1 VRVERIREM
10 MSDEDFD
17 SLVLTEESNITY
29 ALGQKASGYLFI
41 TQDTVQV
48 IASKFYQYSLTE
60 LQVEYAHSRKE
71 FKELVEEELGRL
83 EDQEIRTDSIS
94 PTLEE
99 FEIEETDLLERCRAV
114 KTEEEIRKIR
124 EACEITTE
132 NIEKLREN
140 LFSGLTEWEAVAD
153 LTEFYAEKGVGSS
166 FVTNEGY
173 DLVHR
178 NCLEPHRDPT
188 SEDIEDDDLVIVDS
202 GCRKDLYCSDV
213 TRTYCENPSEE
224 QQRLFDAVK
233 DIQSTILGMIKPGV
247 EIAELDA
254 KMEEIVEKKDY
265 DTEKNVLHLLG
276 HSVGVEVHENPSI
289 HSQSDRELKENMV
302 LAIEPA
308 IYVEGIGGVRIE
320 DTVLITENGCER
332 LSDPPINL

>member
-1 VRVERIREM
+1 MQIGRIRDLM
-10 MSDEDFD
+10 DDEDFEA
-17 SLVLTEESNITY
+17 LVLTEESNITY

-41 TQDTVQV
+41 TRDAVQV

-60 LQVEYAHSRKE
+60 LQVEYAHSRTE
-71 FKELVEEELGRL
+71 FKELVEEELERL
-83 EDQEIRTDSIS
+83 EDQEIRTDSAS

-132 NIEKLREN
+132 NIEKLREK
-140 LFSGLTEWEAVAD
+140 LFSGLTEWEAVAN

-166 FVTNEGY
+166 FVTNKGY

-178 NCLEPHRDPT
+178 NCLEPHRDPK

-224 QQRLFDAVK
+224 QKRLFDAVK
-233 DIQSTILGMIKPGV
+233 DIQSTILGMMEPGV

-254 KMEEIVEKKDY
+254 KMEEIVEKKGY

-320 DTVLITENGCER
+320 DTVVITENGCER